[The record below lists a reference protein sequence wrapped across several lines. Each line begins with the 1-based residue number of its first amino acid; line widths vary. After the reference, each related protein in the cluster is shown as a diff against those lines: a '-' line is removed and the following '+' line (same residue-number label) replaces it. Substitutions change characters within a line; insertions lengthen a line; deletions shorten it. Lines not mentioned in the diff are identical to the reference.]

1 MFKIKLSKYLCMSLL
16 VVSTTLQA
24 QSLTDTI
31 ESIQNNNSEIKAINY
46 SNEVSKKSVNKSESS
61 YLPKIDLELTG
72 EKKKTKTKLDNNPT
86 NTVDQSGY
94 DLRIKLEQL
103 IWDGGLTKSSINEAK
118 YKELVDN
125 FVNKVKSE
133 DILLSG
139 ITAYFEILKYTK
151 RVDIA
156 NENIQKNIDHLN
168 IAQENE
174 KLTDEAL
181 ETYQAKA
188 KLALARKILLDEQE
202 GLDISKSNYKRIT
215 GNNITTT
222 ITMPKIEKNLIPN
235 SLKKLIE
242 LTLNNNNE
250 IKAQK
255 QNILRQNERSL
266 KQDSVNKPNIKFYL
280 DYTHDND
287 LLAEDTVQN
296 NYSAKVVLKYNLY
309 NGGSDQISTEI
320 EKINLKKEKTNL
332 ETTANSVIDQIT
344 MQYSI
349 YNKSLKRIDE
359 LKVYLDSNK
368 NIMDIYQSQF
378 EGGMKTFSDILDAWT
393 DVYNSKKLLS
403 DEYIIMNEAY
413 FNILKLS
420 GQLNNIQKT
429 K

>member
-1 MFKIKLSKYLCMSLL
+1 MSLL

-94 DLRIKLEQL
+94 DLRIQLEQL

-156 NENIQKNIDHLN
+156 NENIQKNIDHLK

-188 KLALARKILLDEQE
+188 KLALARKILLDEEE
-202 GLDISKSNYKRIT
+202 GLLIAKSNYKRIT
-215 GNNITTT
+215 GNDITTT
-222 ITMPKIEKNLIPN
+222 VDTPKIDKNLVPA
-235 SLKKLIE
+235 SLKELIE

-255 QNILRQNERSL
+255 QNILRQNEISL
-266 KQDSVNKPNIKFYL
+266 KQDSANKPNIKFYL
-280 DYTHDND
+280 AYTHDDD

-309 NGGSDQISTEI
+309 NGGSDKISTEI
-320 EKINLKKEKTNL
+320 ERVNLQKEKINL
-332 ETTANSVIDQIT
+332 ETTANSVIDQVT
-344 MQYSI
+344 MQYSR

-403 DEYIIMNEAY
+403 DEYIVMNEAY